1 MSRGGRPIPSV
12 ARLLLEGRVMD
23 KPKKVLNYLWHLE
36 MYISVIALA
45 FLVCL
50 TVAGVVM
57 RYAVNRPI
65 YWMEE
70 VQLWC
75 FVWVTF
81 LGACAVAR
89 ANAHIAIDAI
99 ISFFPISVRRVMG
112 VVALA
117 ATIAVLLFLG
127 YYSCFHVLQ
136 MYQRVRLTN
145 ILGIPYALIYAV
157 VPVSCL
163 IMSVVAIGQLVQNE
177 TVRKSDYDIQ
187 SEFDA

>member
-1 MSRGGRPIPSV
+1 MG
-12 ARLLLEGRVMD
+12 M
-23 KPKKVLNYLWHLE
+23 PKKILNYLWNLD
-36 MYISVIALA
+36 MYISVVALA

-50 TVAGVVM
+50 TVTGVVM

-89 ANAHIAIDAI
+89 ANSHIAIDAI
-99 ISFFPISVRRVMG
+99 ISFFPTGLRRVMG
-112 VVALA
+112 VVALL

-157 VPVSCL
+157 VPISCL
-163 IMSVVAIGQLVQNE
+163 IMSVTAIYQLARNE
-177 TVRKSDYDIQ
+177 TLRKSDYDIQ
-187 SEFDA
+187 SEFDNQ